1 MPTPS
6 GENTNGTSGA
16 CMGCCLGEDANLAA
30 APLAQSLFFR
40 PKVFRPRERRP
51 PMGRRRHTMAVEA
64 LVPPDATRV
73 ATRCTAHSATV
84 YTNGKKRHREA
95 VFANLCTL
103 LRPHDLLVRLPHY
116 NSVHEWPKTAPRS
129 RFRRSV
135 YTVASPRH
143 ARTTLTL
150 QQCTQMAKNGVE
162 RPFSPICV
170 HSCVPTSVHNG
181 ATVYTNGPKQLQEA
195 TLADL
200 CTLFA
205 SGGKPTLRDPRGRPP
220 ARPTRASK
228 AEPPPYGRGL
238 PNATDGL
245 PMR

>member
-1 MPTPS
+1 
-6 GENTNGTSGA
+6 
-16 CMGCCLGEDANLAA
+16 MGCCLGEDANLAV

-40 PKVFRPRERRP
+40 PGERRP
-51 PMGRRRHTMAVEA
+51 PMEHRRHTMAVEA
-64 LVPPDATRV
+64 LVSPDATRG
-73 ATRCTAHSATV
+73 TAHSAT
-84 YTNGKKRHREA
+84 RS
-95 VFANLCTL
+95 
-103 LRPHDLLVRLPHY
+103 
-116 NSVHEWPKTAPRS
+116 NSVHKWPKTAPRG

-135 YTVASPRH
+135 YTLASPRH

-170 HSCVPTSVHNG
+170 HSCVPTSCSHDPHVT
-181 ATVYTNGPKQLQEA
+181 TVYTNGPKQLQEA
-195 TLADL
+195 TLANL

-205 SGGKPTLRDPRGRPP
+205 PGGRPTLRDPRGRPP

-228 AEPPPYGRGL
+228 AEPPPYGRGH
-238 PNATDGL
+238 PANATDGL

>member
-1 MPTPS
+1 
-6 GENTNGTSGA
+6 
-16 CMGCCLGEDANLAA
+16 MGCCLGEDANLAA

-40 PKVFRPRERRP
+40 PRERRP
-51 PMGRRRHTMAVEA
+51 PMERRRHAMAVEA
-64 LVPPDATRV
+64 LVPPDAARV
-73 ATRCTAHSATV
+73 ATRGAAYSAT
-84 YTNGKKRHREA
+84 RS
-95 VFANLCTL
+95 
-103 LRPHDLLVRLPHY
+103 

-170 HSCVPTSVHNG
+170 HSCVPTAVHNG

-228 AEPPPYGRGL
+228 AEPPPYGRGH
-238 PNATDGL
+238 PANATNGL

>member
-6 GENTNGTSGA
+6 GENTNGSSGV

-40 PKVFRPRERRP
+40 PRVFRPRERRP
-51 PMGRRRHTMAVEA
+51 PRGRRRHTMAVEA

-73 ATRCTAHSATV
+73 ATRGTAHSATV
-84 YTNGKKRHREA
+84 YTNGQKRRREA
-95 VFANLCTL
+95 VFADLCTL
-103 LRPHDLLVRLPHY
+103 LRPHGCPQRR
-116 NSVHEWPKTAPRS
+116 NSVHKWQKTVS
-129 RFRRSV
+129 RGHSRRLV
-135 YTVASPRH
+135 YTLASPRP
-143 ARTTLTL
+143 ARATLTL

-162 RPFSPICV
+162 RPFSPTCV
-170 HSCVPTSVHNG
+170 HCCVPTSVHNG

-195 TLADL
+195 TLANL

-205 SGGKPTLRDPRGRPP
+205 SGDRPTLRDPRGRPP

-228 AEPPPYGRGL
+228 AEPPPYGRGH
-238 PNATDGL
+238 PANATNGL

>member
-30 APLAQSLFFR
+30 ALAQSLFFR
-40 PKVFRPRERRP
+40 PRERRP
-51 PMGRRRHTMAVEA
+51 PRGRRRRAMAVEA
-64 LVPPDATRV
+64 LVPPDATRGAAYS
-73 ATRCTAHSATV
+73 ATRS
-84 YTNGKKRHREA
+84 
-95 VFANLCTL
+95 
-103 LRPHDLLVRLPHY
+103 

-150 QQCTQMAKNGVE
+150 QQCTQMAKNGAE

-195 TLADL
+195 TLANL
-200 CTLFA
+200 CTL
-205 SGGKPTLRDPRGRPP
+205 LCPRGQADP
-220 ARPTRASK
+220 AGSAWTPTRTTDSCVQ
-228 AEPPPYGRGL
+228 GRTAPVWERSPG
-238 PNATDGL
+238 
-245 PMR
+245 

>member
-30 APLAQSLFFR
+30 ALAQSLFFR
-40 PKVFRPRERRP
+40 PRERRP
-51 PMGRRRHTMAVEA
+51 PRGRRRRAMAVEA

-73 ATRCTAHSATV
+73 ATRGAAYSAT
-84 YTNGKKRHREA
+84 RS
-95 VFANLCTL
+95 
-103 LRPHDLLVRLPHY
+103 

-150 QQCTQMAKNGVE
+150 QQCTQMAKNGAE

-195 TLADL
+195 TLANL
-200 CTLFA
+200 CTL
-205 SGGKPTLRDPRGRPP
+205 LCPRGQADP
-220 ARPTRASK
+220 AGSAWTPTRT
-228 AEPPPYGRGL
+228 
-238 PNATDGL
+238 TDSCV
-245 PMR
+245 

>member
-1 MPTPS
+1 
-6 GENTNGTSGA
+6 
-16 CMGCCLGEDANLAA
+16 MGCCLGEDANLAA

-40 PKVFRPRERRP
+40 PRVFRPRERRP
-51 PMGRRRHTMAVEA
+51 PMERRRHIIAVEA
-64 LVPPDATRV
+64 LVPPDATRG
-73 ATRCTAHSATV
+73 AAHSAT
-84 YTNGKKRHREA
+84 RS
-95 VFANLCTL
+95 
-103 LRPHDLLVRLPHY
+103 
-116 NSVHEWPKTAPRS
+116 NSVHEWPKTVS
-129 RFRRSV
+129 RGHSRRLV
-135 YTVASPRH
+135 YTLASPRP

-150 QQCTQMAKNGVE
+150 QQCTRMAKNGAE

-170 HSCVPTSVHNG
+170 HSCVPTAVHNG

-195 TLADL
+195 TLANL

>member
-40 PKVFRPRERRP
+40 PRERRP

-64 LVPPDATRV
+64 LVSPRATRLSS
-73 ATRCTAHSATV
+73 RRSS
-84 YTNGKKRHREA
+84 RRSSQ
-95 VFANLCTL
+95 
-103 LRPHDLLVRLPHY
+103 R
-116 NSVHEWPKTAPRS
+116 NSVHKWQKTVS
-129 RFRRSV
+129 RGHSRRLV
-135 YTVASPRH
+135 YTLASPRP
-143 ARTTLTL
+143 ARATLTL

-162 RPFSPICV
+162 RPFSPTCV
-170 HSCVPTSVHNG
+170 HCCVPTSVHNG

-195 TLADL
+195 TLANL

-205 SGGKPTLRDPRGRPP
+205 SGDRPTLRDPRGRPP

-228 AEPPPYGRGL
+228 AEPPPYGRGH
-238 PNATDGL
+238 PANATNGL

>member
-6 GENTNGTSGA
+6 RENTNGSSGA

-40 PKVFRPRERRP
+40 PGERRP

-64 LVPPDATRV
+64 LVPPDATRG
-73 ATRCTAHSATV
+73 AAHSAT
-84 YTNGKKRHREA
+84 RS
-95 VFANLCTL
+95 
-103 LRPHDLLVRLPHY
+103 
-116 NSVHEWPKTAPRS
+116 NSVHEWPKTAPRG
-129 RFRRSV
+129 RFRRLV
-135 YTVASPRH
+135 YTLASPRP

-195 TLADL
+195 TLANL

-205 SGGKPTLRDPRGRPP
+205 SGDRPTLRDPRGRPP

-228 AEPPPYGRGL
+228 AEPPPYGRGH
-238 PNATDGL
+238 PANATDGL

>member
-40 PKVFRPRERRP
+40 PRERRP
-51 PMGRRRHTMAVEA
+51 PMERRRHVIAVEA
-64 LVPPDATRV
+64 LVPPDAARG
-73 ATRCTAHSATV
+73 AAHSAT
-84 YTNGKKRHREA
+84 RS
-95 VFANLCTL
+95 
-103 LRPHDLLVRLPHY
+103 
-116 NSVHEWPKTAPRS
+116 NSVHEWPKTALRG

-135 YTVASPRH
+135 YTVASPRP

-162 RPFSPICV
+162 RPFSPTCV

-195 TLADL
+195 TLANL
-200 CTLFA
+200 CTL
-205 SGGKPTLRDPRGRPP
+205 LCPRGQADP
-220 ARPTRASK
+220 AGSAWTPTRTTDSCVQ
-228 AEPPPYGRGL
+228 GRTAPVWERSPG
-238 PNATDGL
+238 
-245 PMR
+245 